1 MSAVLLRRLISPS
14 KWLLTPN

>member
-14 KWLLTPN
+14 K